1 MKTLAKMDGNTV
13 VNIEAIDD
21 WRCTNDNGQID
32 ETVAKNHLTKTGSNP
47 DEYILYMPETHI
59 NAPSIGGT
67 YDSVN
72 NKFIDKKP
80 YSSWELNTTNWQWQP
95 TGGWPADSK
104 HNGGEKNYEWNEA
117 TQSIEPII
125 DTPDQE

>member
-1 MKTLAKMDGNTV
+1 
-13 VNIEAIDD
+13 
-21 WRCTNDNGQID
+21 
-32 ETVAKNHLTKTGSNP
+32 
-47 DEYILYMPETHI
+47 MPETHI

-72 NKFIDKKP
+72 NKFIGKKP
-80 YSSWELNTTNWQWQP
+80 YPSWELNTTNWLWQP
-95 TGGWPADSK
+95 AGGWPTDSK

-125 DTPDQE
+125 DNEPEE